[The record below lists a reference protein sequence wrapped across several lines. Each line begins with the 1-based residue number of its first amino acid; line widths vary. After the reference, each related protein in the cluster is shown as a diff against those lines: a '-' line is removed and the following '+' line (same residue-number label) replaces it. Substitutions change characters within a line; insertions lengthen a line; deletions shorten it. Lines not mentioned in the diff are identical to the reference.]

1 MTRNARKFSI
11 LQWHSENLLLRY
23 SWPYGL
29 HYCRRHWGLQSYAPP
44 HHHPGTLS
52 KQPASVCHFWSY
64 CSLMH
69 PLPISWKAQDN
80 FLSKKRPPTL
90 KHWERMKNWWLEM
103 LGRAVWPSPKNV
115 ALVSRSEGEK
125 KTQLTFKH
133 WLTSFR
139 LSILPNRSTELLP
152 RLLAADCVD
161 MYRALFTSRT
171 CCWSSWSFGAVWSM
185 FTRLRPQQQ
194 EANNRRVHLCVGL
207 ANNRANWINTKTQY
221 PKTTEHF
228 NYSKRYWSKV

>member
-1 MTRNARKFSI
+1 M
-11 LQWHSENLLLRY
+11 LGNLAFCSGTVKICCWGTL
-23 SWPYGL
+23 GL
-29 HYCRRHWGLQSYAPP
+29 TAFTIAEGIEDCSPT
-44 HHHPGTLS
+44 HHPTTILGHFRSSPLQFVIFGHTAHWCTLCQYPE
-52 KQPASVCHFWSY
+52 KRRTIFCLKRGHQPSNIEKEWKIDGWRCLDVLFGHLQKTWHLCHEV
-64 CSLMH
+64 
-69 PLPISWKAQDN
+69 
-80 FLSKKRPPTL
+80 R
-90 KHWERMKNWWLEM
+90 
-103 LGRAVWPSPKNV
+103 G
-115 ALVSRSEGEK
+115 K